1 MEIRVTKKKHAVIVS
16 VHGRMDATTAPA
28 FETHMT
34 EVIAAGA
41 TYCIV
46 DCQALEYISSAGLR
60 SALRVGKTLRTQG
73 GELVFAAFQGSVQ
86 EVFEISGFS
95 TMFQVF
101 ASEDAAL
108 EQE

>member
-1 MEIRVTKKKHAVIVS
+1 VEIRVTKKKHAVIVA
-16 VHGRMDATTAPA
+16 VQGRMDATTAPA

-34 EVIAAGA
+34 AVIAEGT

-60 SALRVGKTLRTQG
+60 SALRVGKTLQTQG
-73 GELVFAAFQGSVQ
+73 GKLVFAALQGSVH
-86 EVFEISGFS
+86 EVFEIAGFN

-108 EQE
+108 EQA